1 MPPSR
6 GLRSHLLL
14 TTLLGGRIK
23 TPQRHLHPPTTFRMV
38 SQVAVIAGVGNGSGT
53 GGAVARL
60 FAQKGYTIALVS
72 RGEASLK
79 ALASSIGTSGGKADA
94 FPVSEYSADQVATA
108 FAAIHS
114 RYPAPEYAVTV
125 AIFNAG
131 HGVWK
136 PFLQITQ
143 EDIRESNKANIETS
157 FAFAREAIL
166 AFQANPAPSDPT
178 QGKGTLIFTGATASV
193 RGNVVTSAFA
203 SGKFALR
210 ALSQSLAKEFG
221 REDIHVAHA
230 IIDGGI
236 ATGNTRGDRNTPP
249 SGPVE
254 NPKPAGMLSPE
265 SIAKSYLYL
274 VEQDRSSWTWELDL
288 RPAHEKW

>member
-1 MPPSR
+1 
-6 GLRSHLLL
+6 
-14 TTLLGGRIK
+14 
-23 TPQRHLHPPTTFRMV
+23 MV
-38 SQVAVIAGVGNGSGT
+38 SSVVVIAGVGNGSGT
-53 GGAVARL
+53 GGAAARL
-60 FAQKGYTIALVS
+60 FAQEGYTVALVS
-72 RGEASLK
+72 RGSESLD
-79 ALASSIGTSGGKADA
+79 ALASSIKASGGNAA
-94 FPVSEYSADQVATA
+94 SFPVATYGADEITAA
-108 FAAIHS
+108 FASIHA
-114 RYPAPEYAVTV
+114 RYPSPEYAVTV

-136 PFLQITQ
+136 PFLQVTP
-143 EDIRESNKANIETS
+143 EDIREGTKVNIEAS
-157 FAFAREAIL
+157 FAFARAAIL
-166 AFQANPAPSDPT
+166 AFQKNDAVPST
-178 QGKGTLIFTGATASV
+178 GKKGTLIFTGATASL
-193 RGNVVTSAFA
+193 RGNVTTSAFA

-221 REDIHVAHA
+221 KEDIHVAHA

-254 NPKPAGMLSPE
+254 NPKPHSLLSPE

-274 VEQDRSSWTWELDL
+274 VNQDRSALTWELDL

>member
-1 MPPSR
+1 
-6 GLRSHLLL
+6 
-14 TTLLGGRIK
+14 
-23 TPQRHLHPPTTFRMV
+23 MV
-38 SQVAVIAGVGNGSGT
+38 NSVAVIAGIGNGSGT

-60 FAQKGYTIALVS
+60 FAKEGYTVALIS
-72 RGEASLK
+72 RGPESLN
-79 ALASSIGTSGGKADA
+79 ALANNIKTNGGKADA
-94 FPVSEYSADQVATA
+94 FSVAEYSADEIATA
-108 FAAIHS
+108 FSSIHA
-114 RYPAPEYAVTV
+114 RYPSPEYAITV
-125 AIFNAG
+125 AVFNVG

-136 PFLQITQ
+136 PFLQVTP
-143 EDIRESNKANIETS
+143 EDVRESCKVNVEAS
-157 FAFAREAIL
+157 FAFSRAAIL
-166 AFQANPAPSDPT
+166 AFQKNDAAQLRS
-178 QGKGTLIFTGATASV
+178 GAKGTLIFTGATASL

-221 REDIHVAHA
+221 KEDIHA

-254 NPKPAGMLSPE
+254 NQKPAGLLSPE
-265 SIAKSYLYL
+265 SIATGYLYL
-274 VEQDRSSWTWELDL
+274 VNQDRSAWTWELDL